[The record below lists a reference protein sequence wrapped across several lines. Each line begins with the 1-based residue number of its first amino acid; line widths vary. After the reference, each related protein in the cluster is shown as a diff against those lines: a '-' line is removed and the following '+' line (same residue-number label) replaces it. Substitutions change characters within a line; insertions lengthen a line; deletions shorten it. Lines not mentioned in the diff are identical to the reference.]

1 MYSQRVIERNR
12 LRATKVIKSRNPH
25 LPKHWELAPSS
36 PAQVEEISGHFA
48 SLIDEKG
55 RLKRSLTKEEDLW
68 RLCEQTLCKIDFLYF
83 GKNYGKVENEESRI
97 SNFVPR
103 IAQKIVL
110 RMMSRMEE
118 QGFALMFL
126 FLKARQLGIT
136 LLWQL
141 LIGHRTFFY
150 RNVNTLTGSAVE
162 AKSRKM
168 FGKLEFLYDQLPW
181 WLRPRIEGQRAGE
194 KMEFPDLNSG
204 IYVQWGNQKSGIGR
218 GDTPSVSHLSE
229 IASFEKPEELIDSS
243 LVRAQHEN
251 PFSLMG
257 FEGTAEVLGDW
268 LNKTWDYN
276 YRMDADGLARLKP
289 VFLPWF
295 VGRELYPKEAY
306 LRRRPVPDGWVVP
319 EFIENHA
326 KTCENYVRETSYL
339 REELGENWT
348 LPIEQKWFYHLDYD
362 EHRAK
367 DILHLFLREM
377 PATPGQAFQNA
388 NPSVFS
394 IETLAEVREQTE
406 GTSPVGVYTLTGPNV
421 PIIYD
426 TGRSYGSG
434 INFIHKDE
442 RFYLKGLHLE
452 SWPDKSPDNKI
463 FIWEWPQDGEQYG
476 IYCDV
481 AEGAEQDNSVVG
493 VVKRATPWHPDE
505 QVCEWAS
512 NRVLQHDLWLW
523 LWALAGIYTTRQQT
537 GAMVYPKIV
546 VEVNLGGG
554 DAVQTELLK
563 RGWSNFHQTHDLTA
577 IGSIGR
583 GVIKRPRGLRPKIG
597 WRTDLKSRPKM
608 ISMFRKAV
616 RDGSFLVRSPWLA
629 SEMATLEYNLDKQRI
644 EASQGKHDD
653 RVIGPAMLLTSW
665 YDPEIY
671 GNAPTAW
678 LAARERERELEDAPA
693 YVGNTLLGRGS
704 RKYGRT
710 VSGARDSRANYD
722 MG

>member
-1 MYSQRVIERNR
+1 MYSQKVIERNR
-12 LRATKVIKSRNPH
+12 IRASQIIRERNN
-25 LPKHWELAPSS
+25 LPARWELMPSS
-36 PAQVEEISGHFA
+36 RSQVEEITSHFA

-55 RLKRSLTKEEDLW
+55 RLKRELNKEEELW

-83 GKNYGKVENEESRI
+83 GKNYAKVENEESRI
-97 SNFVPR
+97 SNFTPR

-110 RMMSRMEE
+110 RMMGRMEE
-118 QGFALMFL
+118 RGVALMFL

-168 FGKLEFLYDQLPW
+168 FGKLEFLYENLPW
-181 WLRPRIEGQRAGE
+181 WLRPRVESQRAGE

-276 YRMDADGLARLKP
+276 YRMDSQGLARLKP

-295 VGRELYPKEAY
+295 VGRELYPKDAY
-306 LRRRPVPDGWVVP
+306 LRRRPVPNNWIIPD
-319 EFIENHA
+319 FINQHA

-339 REELGENWT
+339 KEELGENWQ

-362 EHRAK
+362 EHREK

-394 IETLAEVREQTE
+394 IETLAEVRQQTE
-406 GTSPVGVYTLTGPNV
+406 ARSPVGVYLLDGPNV
-421 PIIYD
+421 PTIYD
-426 TGRSYGSG
+426 SGGRTNGRV
-434 INFIHKDE
+434 IQCPHKEE
-442 RFYLKGLHLE
+442 RLSLKGLDLE

-463 FIWEWPQDGEQYG
+463 YIYEWPQDHEQYG

-481 AEGAEQDNSVVG
+481 AEGAEQDSSVVG
-493 VVKRATPWHPDE
+493 VIKKATPWHPDE

-523 LWALAGIYTTRQQT
+523 LWALAGIYTTRTTSQSLL
-537 GAMVYPKIV
+537 YPKIV

-577 IGSIGR
+577 IGSVGR
-583 GVIKRPRGLRPKIG
+583 GKRTSRPRGLRPKIG
-597 WRTDLKSRPKM
+597 WRTDTKSRPKM

-616 RDGSFLVRSPWLA
+616 RDGSFIVRSPWLA
-629 SEMATLEYNLDKQRI
+629 REMATLEYNLDKQRI

-678 LAARERERELEDAPA
+678 VAAREMERELEEAPM
-693 YVGNTLLGRGS
+693 YMGGTLIGRRD
-704 RKYGRT
+704 RKYGIVT
-710 VSGARDSRANYD
+710 NDARDSRGNYF
-722 MG
+722 